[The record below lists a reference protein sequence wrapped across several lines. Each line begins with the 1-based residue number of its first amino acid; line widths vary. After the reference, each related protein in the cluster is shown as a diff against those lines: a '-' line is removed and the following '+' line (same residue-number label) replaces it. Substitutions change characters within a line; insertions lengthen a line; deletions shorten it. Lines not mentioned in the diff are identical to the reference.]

1 MQLTRRL
8 HVTATVAAV
17 ASCCPAEPVVDLRPH
32 VAAR

>member
-8 HVTATVAAV
+8 HVTDTVAAV
-17 ASCCPAEPVVDLRPH
+17 ANCCPAGPLVELRPH